1 MKLSAIK
8 NSSILALIPH
18 FHLSHQPISKVCEN
32 ENFKHSEF
40 LAAITHELKTPLSAI
55 QSFADVLQEDLLS
68 PNSKEDC
75 LSHVTEIKQ
84 IAADMSELIHDILDV
99 SQVSSGNFSVNTDN
113 QIDISDV
120 IKRAVRLNRD
130 YSLRRHVALKV
141 EIADYVKMVK
151 LDAKRM
157 KQVMTNLISNAIKYS
172 PEKTEVKIICK
183 NNGNFLEISVADQGF
198 GMTDLQVATAFEK
211 YKTIQNPNSDKVD
224 SFGLGL
230 PITKSLIELQNGRI
244 EVDSKIGE
252 GTEIK
257 LKFPLNLL

>member
-113 QIDISDV
+113 QVDISDV

-157 KQVMTNLISNAIKYS
+157 KQVMMNLISNAIKYS
-172 PEKTEVKIICK
+172 PEKAEVKIICK

-230 PITKSLIELQNGRI
+230 PITKSLVELQNGRI